1 MVDCLESQRIKEMLK
16 YSELCPTVLECASST
31 NTQLRELAEK
41 GAPEGMLLIT
51 DYQTAGRG
59 RHGRNFF
66 SPKGTGLYMSLL
78 LRPTF
83 GLEQATL
90 LTTACAVAAAEAV
103 ETLGISL
110 GIKWV
115 NDLFLNGRKVA
126 GILVEA
132 IQSGIIVGI
141 GFNLYPPEGGFPSE
155 ISEIATAIFEKEEGG
170 TKNRLAAEW
179 ANRFWN
185 EYQNLSADSCLIRY
199 RERSILNDSP
209 IVIIQGEEQIPAIAR
224 GINDRFELIAE
235 LSDGKCLTLSSGE
248 VRIRVG
254 NN

>member
-1 MVDCLESQRIKEMLK
+1 M
-16 YSELCPTVLECASST
+16 
-31 NTQLRELAEK
+31 
-41 GAPEGMLLIT
+41 
-51 DYQTAGRG
+51 
-59 RHGRNFF
+59 
-66 SPKGTGLYMSLL
+66 
-78 LRPTF
+78 
-83 GLEQATL
+83 
-90 LTTACAVAAAEAV
+90 
-103 ETLGISL
+103 

-179 ANRFWN
+179 ANRFWD
-185 EYQNLSADSCLIRY
+185 EYQHLNADRCLNRY
-199 RERSILNDSP
+199 RNRLILTDCP
-209 IVIIQGEEQIPAIAR
+209 ILIIRGEEQIPAIAK

-235 LSDGKCLTLSSGE
+235 LLDGKCLTLSSGE
-248 VRIRVG
+248 VRIRIG